1 MKEELHMD
9 KEWEHIPCTIKQAF
23 WHQLASSI
31 PEGNNNL
38 LPLGIYMLCKRFTY
52 MHDVGIKAVEVDR
65 IKGRVGLGSD
75 FDTSFM
81 PRQQHIR
88 NEWTSVDQ
96 TRFRNVSLPL
106 INLLKIGDIYFV
118 LDGHHQPAMDTLHN
132 QESVEAHVIEI
143 EEDNEC

>member
-1 MKEELHMD
+1 
-9 KEWEHIPCTIKQAF
+9 
-23 WHQLASSI
+23 
-31 PEGNNNL
+31 
-38 LPLGIYMLCKRFTY
+38 
-52 MHDVGIKAVEVDR
+52 
-65 IKGRVGLGSD
+65 
-75 FDTSFM
+75 M